1 MASSKSKKTVSRQK
15 GKYEEFKQKYA
26 KAYEEVFN
34 SLPAWKKRAVLE
46 DSAKNIN
53 LSEEKF
59 SILALFVKEVIKKAE
74 EDK

>member
-1 MASSKSKKTVSRQK
+1 MPPSKSKKTASRQK
-15 GKYEEFKQKYA
+15 GERLGDKYA
-26 KAYEEVFN
+26 KAYKEVFD
-34 SLPAWKKRAVLE
+34 SLLPWKKRAVLE

-59 SILALFVKEVIKKAE
+59 SILALFIKEVIKKAE